1 VQNLCRSS
9 MEVIREDWELR
20 KEQNNPVFNQERIAQ
35 MMGISR
41 SQLAK
46 ALTTDKNPTISFIC
60 SYATAVGRP
69 MDELLY
75 TIGRREVEEQRSFLI
90 SNQMTTRATT
100 VYIAKMNS
108 NKFQNGIPD
117 YFKQEIQFI
126 SKKIPIAVQV
136 HNV

>member
-1 VQNLCRSS
+1 MCKTYAEVA

-60 SYATAVGRP
+60 SYATAVPELFEQPEKQRCNS
-69 MDELLY
+69 DED
-75 TIGRREVEEQRSFLI
+75 TAQ
-90 SNQMTTRATT
+90 NQ
-100 VYIAKMNS
+100 KNS
-108 NKFQNGIPD
+108 KHEKDG
-117 YFKQEIQFI
+117 
-126 SKKIPIAVQV
+126 
-136 HNV
+136 

>member
-1 VQNLCRSS
+1 MCKTYAEVA

-41 SQLAK
+41 SQLTK

-90 SNQMTTRATT
+90 SNQMSARAATESKKFFQLLKESFRH
-100 VYIAKMNS
+100 AMNS
-108 NKFQNGIPD
+108 ILVWLLLRRAGLNR
-117 YFKQEIQFI
+117 
-126 SKKIPIAVQV
+126 
-136 HNV
+136 

>member
-1 VQNLCRSS
+1 MCKTYAEVA

-60 SYATAVGRP
+60 RYATAVGRP

-100 VYIAKMNS
+100 EN
-108 NKFQNGIPD
+108 
-117 YFKQEIQFI
+117 
-126 SKKIPIAVQV
+126 
-136 HNV
+136 

>member
-1 VQNLCRSS
+1 
-9 MEVIREDWELR
+9 
-20 KEQNNPVFNQERIAQ
+20 

-90 SNQMTTRATT
+90 SNQMTARAATDN
-100 VYIAKMNS
+100 Y
-108 NKFQNGIPD
+108 
-117 YFKQEIQFI
+117 
-126 SKKIPIAVQV
+126 
-136 HNV
+136 

>member
-1 VQNLCRSS
+1 MCKTYAEVA

-75 TIGRREVEEQRSFLI
+75 TIGCIFQTE
-90 SNQMTTRATT
+90 NPKKC
-100 VYIAKMNS
+100 KM
-108 NKFQNGIPD
+108 
-117 YFKQEIQFI
+117 EIQEI
-126 SKKIPIAVQV
+126 SKKKSNLFQRKIQ
-136 HNV
+136 

>member
-1 VQNLCRSS
+1 MCKTYAEVA

-90 SNQMTTRATT
+90 SNQMTARAATEN
-100 VYIAKMNS
+100 Y
-108 NKFQNGIPD
+108 
-117 YFKQEIQFI
+117 
-126 SKKIPIAVQV
+126 
-136 HNV
+136 

>member
-1 VQNLCRSS
+1 

-46 ALTTDKNPTISFIC
+46 ALTMDKNPTISFLC

-69 MDELLY
+69 LDEFLH
-75 TIGRREVEEQRSFLI
+75 TIGLREAAEQRSQLI
-90 SNQMTTRATT
+90 SNQLSLKRE
-100 VYIAKMNS
+100 V
-108 NKFQNGIPD
+108 
-117 YFKQEIQFI
+117 EII
-126 SKKIPIAVQV
+126 
-136 HNV
+136 

>member
-1 VQNLCRSS
+1 MESGFFMFLTNFFVSGAEIKEEIMCKTYAEVA

-90 SNQMTTRATT
+90 SNQMTARAATEN
-100 VYIAKMNS
+100 Y
-108 NKFQNGIPD
+108 
-117 YFKQEIQFI
+117 
-126 SKKIPIAVQV
+126 
-136 HNV
+136 